1 MSWLSSLR
9 SYFQPRVLLIAAL
22 GVLSGLPLGLLI
34 DPLRYWLSE
43 IGIEKSTIGLLSLV
57 MLSYSLKMF
66 WAPLVDRL
74 RIPYLNKIGQRK
86 SWLILSQFL
95 TFFCILAVGLI
106 DPSHKLNVFV
116 LFVLA
121 LSFFSATQDIC
132 VDAMRIELVDK
143 KSIGEASAVYI
154 IGYRLGAI
162 FLSQVI
168 TFYIADAFGWSMAYF
183 VIGSIFILS
192 SIFLIFV
199 LPEPTRF
206 EISYISIIKNPG
218 LWLKDSFIL
227 PLSDLISR
235 YKEHLLL
242 LLFLTFTYRLSDMF
256 LGPMAMPFYQ
266 EIGFTKLEVAQITNF
281 YGMWMTIIGGLFA
294 GLTLHKYGLVRNM
307 IAGAIFVPLANI
319 PFIFLNILGKD
330 LNFLI
335 FTITVDNFSQGFISV
350 VGITFLSNMVSK
362 TYTATQYALLFGLVV
377 IPPNIISSGS
387 GFVVESYGF
396 QNFFILCALLGLPA
410 IIFSLLVWRKR
421 SIFGFD

>member
-9 SYFQPRVLLIAAL
+9 SYFQSRVLLIAAL

-95 TFFCILAVGLI
+95 TFFCILAVGFI
-106 DPSHKLNVFV
+106 DPSQKLNVFV

-199 LPEPTRF
+199 LPEPTRL

-218 LWLKDSFIL
+218 LWFKDSFIL

-235 YKEHLLL
+235 YKKHLLL

>member
-1 MSWLSSLR
+1 
-9 SYFQPRVLLIAAL
+9 
-22 GVLSGLPLGLLI
+22 
-34 DPLRYWLSE
+34 
-43 IGIEKSTIGLLSLV
+43 

-74 RIPYLNKIGQRK
+74 RIPYLKKIGQRK

-95 TFFCILAVGLI
+95 TFFCILAIGFI
-106 DPSHKLNVFV
+106 DPSQKLNVFV

-192 SIFLIFV
+192 SIFFIFV

-218 LWLKDSFIL
+218 LWFKDSFIL

-281 YGMWMTIIGGLFA
+281 YGMWMTMLGGLFA
-294 GLTLHKYGLVRNM
+294 GLTLHKDGLVRNM

>member
-74 RIPYLNKIGQRK
+74 RIPYLKKIGQRK

-95 TFFCILAVGLI
+95 TFFCILAVGFI
-106 DPSHKLNVFV
+106 DPSQKLNVFV

-218 LWLKDSFIL
+218 LWFKDSFIL

-387 GFVVESYGF
+387 GFIVESYGF

>member
-1 MSWLSSLR
+1 MSWLFSLR

-95 TFFCILAVGLI
+95 TFFCILAVGFI
-106 DPSHKLNVFV
+106 DPSQKLNVFV

-192 SIFLIFV
+192 SIFIIFV

-218 LWLKDSFIL
+218 LWFKDSFIL

-410 IIFSLLVWRKR
+410 IIFSLLVWRQR

>member
-74 RIPYLNKIGQRK
+74 RIPYLKKIGQRK

-95 TFFCILAVGLI
+95 TFFCILAVGFI
-106 DPSHKLNVFV
+106 DPSQKLNVFV

-218 LWLKDSFIL
+218 LWFKDSFIL

>member
-168 TFYIADAFGWSMAYF
+168 TFYIADAFGWS
-183 VIGSIFILS
+183 IC
-192 SIFLIFV
+192 
-199 LPEPTRF
+199 
-206 EISYISIIKNPG
+206 
-218 LWLKDSFIL
+218 
-227 PLSDLISR
+227 
-235 YKEHLLL
+235 LLY
-242 LLFLTFTYRLSDMF
+242 TSPSPR
-256 LGPMAMPFYQ
+256 
-266 EIGFTKLEVAQITNF
+266 
-281 YGMWMTIIGGLFA
+281 
-294 GLTLHKYGLVRNM
+294 
-307 IAGAIFVPLANI
+307 
-319 PFIFLNILGKD
+319 
-330 LNFLI
+330 
-335 FTITVDNFSQGFISV
+335 DN
-350 VGITFLSNMVSK
+350 
-362 TYTATQYALLFGLVV
+362 
-377 IPPNIISSGS
+377 SGS
-387 GFVVESYGF
+387 RMPSS
-396 QNFFILCALLGLPA
+396 A
-410 IIFSLLVWRKR
+410 
-421 SIFGFD
+421 

>member
-199 LPEPTRF
+199 LPEPTRL

-218 LWLKDSFIL
+218 LWFKDSFIL